1 MIFEKL
7 ADIILKRSKLIVALW
22 IVILIC
28 AVPLAMKA
36 GSVLD
41 YSTDNMAGNGAES
54 IQGANVMSEYFPSG
68 SVDMTDAV
76 LFVVLFSTPG
86 GASYANPANT
96 GGLYHELSSITTDYK
111 DSNDDAKIAIFA
123 PYGIFPDETAT
134 RGVAIYAIIYN
145 SNFTADEISD
155 DTPNLRNYIN
165 GIISENS
172 TNIPGAQ
179 DVKTYVSG
187 SPAITYD
194 TSDTASHDV
203 SKIDVF
209 SVLMILVLVGL
220 FFRSFVTSA
229 MPPLT
234 IGAAFGIA
242 LCLMFLIGSL
252 MDIMYMT
259 QMMLMVSM
267 LGAGC
272 DYCIFILA
280 RYREE
285 RVRNGASHE
294 VAVRNAVTWAGESIT
309 TSGLSVVIGFGA
321 MSICSFSMISSMG
334 MMLAV
339 GIVVALLAAL
349 TLITSILAI
358 FGDKLFWPTRM
369 DSLKDGG
376 KADKGWF
383 GKASRLGHRYFTK
396 SANAS
401 IKYAKVIIVL
411 AVLFTVPAAY
421 MMATAHSSYD
431 MIGAMSSGDAIDG
444 LQEIEGYSNGGMI
457 SPNYA
462 VFELNTTTDPLTG
475 TLISLGT
482 PIGTVVDNS
491 RIIWNNQAYLDSFG
505 ANNIS
510 NTGTGLT
517 PALYNSDSNVGEV
530 WGIYQWKELADKA
543 ASDLGV
549 LPGTMSQEDTLA
561 VYEMVASELPASLGK
576 QVLASLTSTDPTQN
590 IVLGYEAMV
599 SQTLGIPSY
608 QAAYDDAAL
617 TEAMDYLV
625 NYRLATSVGGVDDG
639 SGTFDILF
647 VKYTVITKDQ
657 AMSDRSMNTIKSI
670 DGVVSKFASDNS
682 DMVSAKWLTGSAVV
696 MYEISEQVSSE
707 FLKVEILAIVLI
719 FILLFFVMKSYV
731 TPIRSIVTILM
742 SVVWT
747 VAITHLI
754 FGTIGGDGVIW
765 MIPIILIVVC
775 LGLGMDYDILLTTR
789 IKENHLHKGMTN
801 DEAITAAVTHSGSVI
816 TICGLI
822 MGGAFGT
829 LMLSSTTM
837 LQEFGFALCFAI
849 VIDALLVRTYV
860 VPAAMHL
867 LGEWN
872 WKGPKFLHRKDKPLD

>member
-7 ADIILKRSKLIVALW
+7 ADVILKRSKLIVAIW
-22 IVILIC
+22 IILLIC

-41 YSTDNMAGNGAES
+41 YGTDSMAGPNAES
-54 IQGANVMSEYFPSG
+54 IEGANIMSEYFPSG
-68 SVDMTDAV
+68 SVDMTSAV
-76 LFVVLFSTPG
+76 LFVVQFNTAD
-86 GASYANPANT
+86 GAEYANPANPS
-96 GGLYHELSSITTDYK
+96 GIFQSINDQISSFVDGDGI
-111 DSNDDAKIAIFA
+111 AKIAVFA
-123 PYGIFPDETAT
+123 PYGVFQNENADQ
-134 RGVAIYAIIYN
+134 GVAIYAIIYDSN
-145 SNFTADEISD
+145 NFTTDGVSN
-155 DTPNLRNYIN
+155 DTPNLRNFIDGIVSGDIAN
-165 GIISENS
+165 GVN
-172 TNIPGAQ
+172 GAQ

-194 TSDTASHDV
+194 TSDTASHDI

-209 SVLMILVLVGL
+209 SILMILILVGL

-242 LCLMFLIGSL
+242 LCLMFFIGSL

-285 RVRNGASHE
+285 RVHHGATHE
-294 VAVRNAVTWAGESIT
+294 QAVRNAVTWAGESIT

-334 MMLAV
+334 IMLAV

-349 TLITSILAI
+349 TLITSVLAI
-358 FGDKLFWPTRM
+358 FGEKLYWPTKM
-369 DSLKDGG
+369 ESLKEGG
-376 KADKGWF
+376 KAERGWF
-383 GKASRLGHRYFTK
+383 GKTSRLGHRYFVR
-396 SANAS
+396 SAHAS
-401 IKYAKVIIVL
+401 IKYAWAILIV
-411 AVLFTVPAAY
+411 AVLVTIPAAY
-421 MMATAHSSYD
+421 VMTTAHSSYD
-431 MIGAMSSGDAIDG
+431 MIGAMSSGEAING

-462 VFELNTTTDPLTG
+462 VFELNE
-475 TLISLGT
+475 
-482 PIGTVVDNS
+482 PIGTLTQTNYGNGSTFGQIQWTNTD
-491 RIIWNNQAYLDSFG
+491 YLNSFG
-505 ANNIS
+505 TSDN
-510 NTGTGLT
+510 GLT
-517 PALYNSDSNVGEV
+517 QSLYGDSNVGEV
-530 WGIYQWKELADKA
+530 WGIYQWATLADSA
-543 ASDLGV
+543 ASTI
-549 LPGTMSQEDTLA
+549 PQGTMTQGEYTLA
-561 VYEMVASELPASLGK
+561 VYEAVALELPASLGK

-590 IVLGYEAMV
+590 IVLGYELIFYL
-599 SQTLGIPSY
+599 QTGVHY
-608 QAAYDDAAL
+608 QAPYNDPQL

-625 NYRLATSVGGVDDG
+625 NYVLATSVGGDTSG
-639 SGTFDILF
+639 LNNGTGTFDLTY
-647 VKYTVITKDQ
+647 VKYTIITKDQ
-657 AMSDRSMNTIKSI
+657 AMSDRSMDTIKFMN
-670 DGVVSKFASDNS
+670 GVLSSFASENP
-682 DMVSAKWLTGSAVV
+682 DMISAKWLTGSAVV

-707 FLKVEILAIVLI
+707 FLKVEILAVILI
-719 FILLFFVMKSYV
+719 FILLFFVMKSYI
-731 TPIRSIVTILM
+731 TPIRSILTILM

-754 FGTIGGDGVIW
+754 FGSLRGDGVIW

-801 DEAITAAVTHSGSVI
+801 DEAITSAVTHSGSVI

-849 VIDALLVRTYV
+849 LIDALLVRTYV
-860 VPAAMHL
+860 VPAVMHL

-872 WKGPKFLHRKDKPLD
+872 WKGPKFLHKKDKPLD